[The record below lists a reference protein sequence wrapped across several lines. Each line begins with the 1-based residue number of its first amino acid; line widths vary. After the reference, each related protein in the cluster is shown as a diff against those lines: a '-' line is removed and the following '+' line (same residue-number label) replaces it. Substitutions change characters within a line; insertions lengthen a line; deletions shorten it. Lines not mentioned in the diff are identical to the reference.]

1 MRISCLDE
9 DDVLKYE
16 RSGGTVKD
24 VTGDGSY
31 YLYTGVGDEH
41 IRTLAAR
48 GNPIG
53 DLKDDVGSPSF
64 HQK

>member
-1 MRISCLDE
+1 M
-9 DDVLKYE
+9 LKYE